1 MIFCEASDSSVI
13 LIGHSWLLNFF
24 YGLDRLLHFTFLK
37 KKMTPDFILPLLS
50 AVSMDMLYSVELE
63 EPYMFLETLCYYQ
76 AYFTERENSV

>member
-1 MIFCEASDSSVI
+1 
-13 LIGHSWLLNFF
+13 
-24 YGLDRLLHFTFLK
+24 
-37 KKMTPDFILPLLS
+37 MTPDFILPVLS